1 MSGGSEAVFVVE
13 NWKNTTDT
21 NSRSFLPRLNAPVVW
36 VANYGDWTL
45 LSLADNSILLLNFMS
60 VKHSISGFTKNVM
73 DKYEAGLAW
82 DPNNQAIV
90 ANSRPGMLQMY
101 SLEKNKEVSRV
112 KYAPKTHFLII

>member
-13 NWKNTTDT
+13 NWKNTTDS

-60 VKHSISGFTKNVM
+60 IKHSISGFTKNVM
-73 DKYEAGLAW
+73 DKYEAGLSW

-101 SLEKNKEVSRV
+101 SLEKNK
-112 KYAPKTHFLII
+112 